1 MHRTKIKEII
11 IKETDFSLKEEA
23 KKREKENKSSN
34 TTAYYEN
41 SVMYDKSLGSNITD
55 SILKEAKAK
64 IDEKKKEKDKNRKIN
79 ENKKIGNKVF
89 IVHGHD
95 NELKLEIE
103 NFIKDLDLTL
113 VILHKEANN
122 GNTIIEKFEKNANEI
137 VYAII
142 LYTPCDRGYSIEEGD
157 NNTKYRARQNVVF
170 EHVYFIGNLGR
181 KYVAA
186 IKKDNVEVPS
196 DLSGILYIVFDK
208 DGAWKMKLAQEMKN
222 AGLVFDFNCVL

>member
-1 MHRTKIKEII
+1 M
-11 IKETDFSLKEEA
+11 
-23 KKREKENKSSN
+23 
-34 TTAYYEN
+34 
-41 SVMYDKSLGSNITD
+41 
-55 SILKEAKAK
+55 
-64 IDEKKKEKDKNRKIN
+64 
-79 ENKKIGNKVF
+79 
-89 IVHGHD
+89 
-95 NELKLEIE
+95 EIE

-170 EHVYFIGNLGR
+170 EHGYFIGNLRR

-222 AGLVFDFNCVL
+222 VGLIFDFNCVL

>member
-1 MHRTKIKEII
+1 M
-11 IKETDFSLKEEA
+11 
-23 KKREKENKSSN
+23 
-34 TTAYYEN
+34 
-41 SVMYDKSLGSNITD
+41 
-55 SILKEAKAK
+55 
-64 IDEKKKEKDKNRKIN
+64 
-79 ENKKIGNKVF
+79 
-89 IVHGHD
+89 
-95 NELKLEIE
+95 EIE

-170 EHVYFIGNLGR
+170 EHGYFIGNLGR